1 MRIRD
6 ERGEYV
12 DHPCVWVVGYVNPAL
27 SERAA
32 TGPLASAWQLKS
44 DAKGKRF
51 NNAEGA
57 EAGAQRSRRVGN
69 FWRAATLIWM
79 GLGV

>member
-6 ERGEYV
+6 ERGESV
-12 DHPCVWVVGYVNPAL
+12 VQSRVWVVCYLNPAL
-27 SERAA
+27 SERTA
-32 TGPLASAWQLKS
+32 TGSLASAWQLKS

-57 EAGAQRSRRVGN
+57 EAGAQRSRRVGS
-69 FWRAATLIWM
+69 FWRVATPIWM